1 MKNHSVIIKFDECC
15 TSSRYGICRTTGTV
29 TAESIARLIDIAD
42 LQANPRE
49 AKTGSVTEAILETLE
64 SSPELFPFKSKG
76 VLVASAACRELERSR
91 FELTFGDDDIEG
103 ILDGG
108 HNMLAIAVHIISKA
122 LGEQDARRA
131 LKGARRWDDVISVW
145 KKHRDSIESIRKE
158 LSFLVPVEI
167 IYPQGTAEGRDVY
180 ESAVLEIAQARNN
193 NAQLTEETKANKA
206 GFYDAIKGY
215 IDPDLENEIEW
226 KSNDGGRIKV
236 RDLVALAWIP
246 LSAIGDIEGIPEL
259 SGFSPTSI
267 YRSKGQCVTS
277 FNALMKNDL
286 VSAKAKG
293 DIRELE
299 HPVIRSALQMMRDI
313 PALYDHVYERFP
325 EAYNNVSP
333 GFGRISSVRI
343 FEPGRA
349 SSKDSK
355 YLSNPARTK
364 FYRHEVKFDFPDG
377 FIMPIVWGLRE
388 LIHLE
393 NGALSWRTDPKKF
406 IDKNLSRFLEVYHG
420 FIQMA
425 AYDPQKVG
433 KSASSYQLACNDFRG
448 RLK

>member
-1 MKNHSVIIKFDECC
+1 MKSHSVIIKFDECC
-15 TSSRYGICRTTGTV
+15 TSTRYGICRTTGTV
-29 TAESIARLIDIAD
+29 TADSITRLIDIAD
-42 LQANPRE
+42 LEANPRE

-64 SSPELFPFKSKG
+64 NSPELFPFKSKG
-76 VLVASAACRELERSR
+76 LLIASGSCRELERSR
-91 FELTFGDDDIEG
+91 FELAFGDDDIEG

-108 HNMLAIAVHIISKA
+108 HNMLAIAIHIISKA
-122 LGEQDARRA
+122 IGEQEARKA
-131 LKGARRWDDVISVW
+131 LKGARRWDDVVNAW
-145 KKHRDSIESIRKE
+145 KSHRDSIEVIRKD

-167 IYPQGTAEGRDVY
+167 IYPQSSAEGRDVY
-180 ESAVLEIAQARNN
+180 EGAVLEIAQARNN

-206 GFYDAIKGY
+206 GLYDAIRKY
-215 IDPDLENEIEW
+215 IDPELTNEIEW

-246 LSAIGDIEGIPEL
+246 LSAIGEIEGIPEL
-259 SGFSPTSI
+259 SGFSPTNI
-267 YRSKGQCVTS
+267 YRSKGQCVNS

-286 VSAKAKG
+286 VTSKAKG

-299 HPVIRSALQMMRDI
+299 HPIIRSALRLMRDM
-313 PALYDHVYERFP
+313 PALYDHIYERFP
-325 EAYNNVSP
+325 EAYNSVSP

-343 FEPGRA
+343 FEPGRTD
-349 SSKDSK
+349 SKDSK
-355 YLSNPARTK
+355 YLSSPSRTK
-364 FYRHEVKFDFPDG
+364 FYRNEVKFDFPDG

-388 LIHLE
+388 LIQIE
-393 NGALSWRTDPKKF
+393 DGVLSWKTDPKKF
-406 IDKNLSRFLEVYHG
+406 IDKNLGKFLAVYHG

-433 KSASSYQLACNDFRG
+433 KSASTYQLACNDFQG